1 MNILLF
7 NQILADKTI
16 HSLCWMLIHSLWQG
30 FLLTVL
36 VGFIMVFTRQS
47 KAVIRYNLL
56 VGSLLIFFVCIMGTG
71 VYVFTNSENID
82 AQIFLQLFGK
92 QKDSNFINA
101 QNQNILLLGI
111 IDFLNQNAGIIVNI
125 WLFFILFSCLL
136 SVRDISSIIQI
147 RHKKIASVEDFWEQ
161 RVRELSIK
169 IQISKPVQFLQSGIA
184 QVPMVVGHFKPVILF
199 PVGLLAAIPPQEI
212 EAILIHELAHIK
224 RNDYLV
230 NIFQRVLEVIFFF
243 NPCIWWVSSL
253 IKIERENCC
262 DDFAI
267 SLTNN
272 KRTYIQAL
280 VSFQEFHLQKPV
292 LAMGFINPKNRLLK
306 RVLRIVENKN
316 KSLNDFE
323 KTFVTFCL
331 SILGAVVFMSFQVTE
346 PVLQTKTVTTTTTT
360 RTTKTTESTED
371 DVHLKPKKALKK
383 QAFISQVSD
392 NQAIDFKIKQNTP
405 IAPTDSTMRKL
416 LPSEVDKRVAL
427 EDEKN
432 AQERLKSKSK
442 FSKNKRGVSTEKIT
456 INTVNEHET
465 TFNYAVVVRYFADSY
480 EVVEEHGKIT
490 KLYYEGNLIATE
502 DLENYKDTIQKVIT
516 KAKA

>member
-125 WLFFILFSCLL
+125 WLFFILFSCLC

-161 RVRELSIK
+161 RVHELSIK

-199 PVGLLAAIPPQEI
+199 PIGLISAISTEEI

-243 NPCIWWVSSL
+243 NPCLWWVSSL

-280 VSFQEFHLQKPV
+280 VSFQEFHLRKPV

-331 SILGAVVFMSFQVTE
+331 SIFGAVVFMSFQVIE
-346 PVLQTKTVTTTTTT
+346 PVLQTKTVTTTTKKTT
-360 RTTKTTESTED
+360 TITTESTEEEA
-371 DVHLKPKKALKK
+371 HLKPKKSIKK
-383 QAFISQVSD
+383 QAFISQNSD
-392 NQAIDFKIKQNTP
+392 NQILNFKTTQSAPNISTDYTIRKQ
-405 IAPTDSTMRKL
+405 
-416 LPSEVDKRVAL
+416 LPSEEDKRVAM

-465 TFNYAVVVRYFADSY
+465 TFNYAVIVRYFADSY

>member
-36 VGFIMVFTRQS
+36 VGIIMVFTRQS
-47 KAVIRYNLL
+47 QAVIRYNLL
-56 VGSLLIFFVCIMGTG
+56 VGSLLIFFVCITCTG
-71 VYVFTNSENID
+71 VYVFMNPDNID
-82 AQIFLQLFGK
+82 AQIFLQLFEK
-92 QKDSNFINA
+92 QNVINLQDA
-101 QNQNILLLGI
+101 QNQNIFLLSI

-169 IQISKPVQFLQSGIA
+169 IQISTPVQFLQSGIA

-199 PVGLLAAIPPQEI
+199 PMGLLAAIPPQEI

-292 LAMGFINPKNRLLK
+292 LAMGFINPKNKLLK

-331 SILGAVVFMSFQVTE
+331 SVFGAVVFMSFQVTE
-346 PVLQTKTVTTTTTT
+346 PILQIKTVTTTTKTT
-360 RTTKTTESTED
+360 STTSTESTQNEAN
-371 DVHLKPKKALKK
+371 LKPKKPLKK
-383 QAFISQVSD
+383 RILISQNTD
-392 NQAIDFKIKQNTP
+392 NQTNNFKITQNTSNLP
-405 IAPTDSTMRKL
+405 MDSTMRKE
-416 LPSEVDKRVAL
+416 LPIEEDKRMAV

-432 AQERLKSKSK
+432 AKERQNSDFK

-456 INTVNEHET
+456 TNNDDGHNI

>member
-36 VGFIMVFTRQS
+36 VGIIMVFTRQS

-56 VGSLLIFFVCIMGTG
+56 VTSLLIFFVCIIFTG
-71 VYVFTNSENID
+71 VYVFTNTENID
-82 AQIFLQLFGK
+82 AQIFLQLFDK
-92 QKDSNFINA
+92 QKDSDFSNTK
-101 QNQNILLLGI
+101 NQNIILLGI
-111 IDFLNQNAGIIVNI
+111 IDFLNQNAGVIVNI

-136 SVRDISSIIQI
+136 SVKDISSIIQI
-147 RHKKIASVEDFWEQ
+147 RRKEITSVEDFWEQ
-161 RVRELSIK
+161 RVRELSAK
-169 IQISKPVQFLQSGIA
+169 IQISKTVQFLQSGIA

-199 PVGLLAAIPPQEI
+199 PIGLLAAISAEEI

-230 NIFQRVLEVIFFF
+230 NIFQRILETIFFF

-267 SLTNN
+267 SLTNS

-280 VSFQEFHLQKPV
+280 VSFQEFHLQKPAF
-292 LAMGFINPKNRLLK
+292 AMGFFGQKNRLLQ
-306 RVLRIVENKN
+306 RVLRIVDNKN

-323 KTFVTFCL
+323 KTFVTSCF
-331 SILGAVVFMSFQVTE
+331 SVLGAVVFMSFQVTE
-346 PVLQTKTVTTTTTT
+346 PVFQTKTVTTTRATTS
-360 RTTKTTESTED
+360 TESTEND
-371 DVHLKPKKALKK
+371 ENLEPKKVLKK
-383 QAFISQVSD
+383 QIVIPQHID
-392 NQAIDFKIKQNTP
+392 NQTLKYKITKSNST
-405 IAPTDSTMRKL
+405 PTDSTIQKHSSIEEDMRI
-416 LPSEVDKRVAL
+416 AM

-432 AQERLKSKSK
+432 AQERLKSKPK

-456 INTVNEHET
+456 VNTVDEHKT
-465 TFNYAVVVRYFADSY
+465 TFNYEVVIRYFADSY
-480 EVVEEHGKIT
+480 EIVEEHGKIT

>member
-36 VGFIMVFTRQS
+36 VGIIMVFTRQS

-56 VGSLLIFFVCIMGTG
+56 VASLLIFFVCIICTG
-71 VYVFTNSENID
+71 VYVFANMENMD
-82 AQIFLQLFGK
+82 AQIFLQLFDK
-92 QKDSNFINA
+92 QKDSNFNNT
-101 QNQNILLLGI
+101 QNQHIILLGI
-111 IDFLNQNAGIIVNI
+111 IDFMNQNAEIIVNI

-136 SVRDISSIIQI
+136 SVKDISSIIQI
-147 RHKKIASVEDFWEQ
+147 RRKKITSVEDFWEQ
-161 RVRELSIK
+161 KVRELSAK

-199 PVGLLAAIPPQEI
+199 PIGLLAAISAEEI

-230 NIFQRVLEVIFFF
+230 NIFQRILETIFFF

-267 SLTNN
+267 SLTNS
-272 KRTYIQAL
+272 KRIYIQAL
-280 VSFQEFHLQKPV
+280 VSFQEFYLQKPV
-292 LAMGFINPKNRLLK
+292 LAMGFFGQKNRLLQ

-323 KTFVTFCL
+323 KTFVTSCL
-331 SILGAVVFMSFQVTE
+331 SVLGAVVFMSFQVSE
-346 PVLQTKTVTTTTTT
+346 PVLQTKNFTTTTTT
-360 RTTKTTESTED
+360 RTTTTTTENTKD
-371 DVHLKPKKALKK
+371 DAPLKPKKNLKK
-383 QAFISQVSD
+383 QIFIPQNTD
-392 NQAIDFKIKQNTP
+392 NQTLDYKIAKSNST
-405 IAPTDSTMRKL
+405 PTDSTIRTQSPTEEDIIIAM
-416 LPSEVDKRVAL
+416 

-432 AQERLKSKSK
+432 AQERLKSKAK

-456 INTVNEHET
+456 INTVDEHKT
-465 TFNYAVVVRYFADSY
+465 TFNYEVVIRYFADSY

>member
-36 VGFIMVFTRQS
+36 VGFIMIFTRQS
-47 KAVIRYNLL
+47 KAIIRYNLL
-56 VGSLLIFFVCIMGTG
+56 VASLLIFFVCIMGTG
-71 VYVFTNSENID
+71 VYVFTNTENID

-92 QKDSNFINA
+92 QKDSHFSDT
-101 QNQNILLLGI
+101 QNQNIILLGI
-111 IDFLNQNAGIIVNI
+111 IDFMNQNAGIIVNV
-125 WLFFILFSCLL
+125 WLFFILFSCLC

-147 RHKKIASVEDFWEQ
+147 RHKKVASVENFWEQ

-169 IQISKPVQFLQSGIA
+169 IQISKPVKFLQSGIA

-199 PVGLLAAIPPQEI
+199 PIGLLAAIPPQEI

-331 SILGAVVFMSFQVTE
+331 SVFGAVVFMSFQVTE
-346 PVLQTKTVTTTTTT
+346 PVFQTKTATTTTKLTT
-360 RTTKTTESTED
+360 TTTTESTED
-371 DVHLKPKKALKK
+371 EINSKPKKSVKIR
-383 QAFISQVSD
+383 ISIPQITD
-392 NQAIDFKIKQNTP
+392 NQTIIFKVKQSP
-405 IAPTDSTMRKL
+405 LILPTDTTIRNQLSI
-416 LPSEVDKRVAL
+416 EEDKRVAM

-432 AQERLKSKSK
+432 AQERLKSNLK

-456 INTVNEHET
+456 INTVDEHES
-465 TFNYAVVVRYFADSY
+465 TFNYAVVIRYFADSY

>member
-47 KAVIRYNLL
+47 QAVIRYNLL
-56 VGSLLIFFVCIMGTG
+56 VASLLIFFMCIMGTG
-71 VYVFTNSENID
+71 VYVFTNMENID

-92 QKDSNFINA
+92 QTDSNFLNA

-125 WLFFILFSCLL
+125 WLFFILFSCLC

-147 RHKKIASVEDFWEQ
+147 RRKKIASVEDFWEQ
-161 RVRELSIK
+161 RVRELSLK

-199 PVGLLAAIPPQEI
+199 PIGLISAISAEEI

-346 PVLQTKTVTTTTTT
+346 PVLQTKTVTTTTKKTT
-360 RTTKTTESTED
+360 TTTTESTEEEA
-371 DVHLKPKKALKK
+371 HLKPKKALKK
-383 QAFISQVSD
+383 QISIPQNTDSQTL
-392 NQAIDFKIKQNTP
+392 NFKIKQNTLIP
-405 IAPTDSTMRKL
+405 PTDSTLRKQL
-416 LPSEVDKRVAL
+416 QSEEDKRVAM

-432 AQERLKSKSK
+432 AQARLKSKSK

>member
-1 MNILLF
+1 MNVLLF

-30 FLLTVL
+30 FLLAV
-36 VGFIMVFTRQS
+36 VAGIIMVFTRQS
-47 KAVIRYNLL
+47 NATIRYNLL
-56 VGSLLIFFVCIMGTG
+56 VISLFAFLVCIISTG
-71 VYVFTNSENID
+71 VYVFTHTENIN
-82 AQIFLQLFGK
+82 AQIFLQLFDK
-92 QKDSNFINA
+92 QKDMNFPNA
-101 QNQNILLLGI
+101 QNQNGFLLEI
-111 IDFLNQNAGIIVNI
+111 IDFLNLNAGIIVNI
-125 WLFFILFSCLL
+125 WLFFILFSGLL
-136 SVRDISSIIQI
+136 SIRDISSIIQI

-161 RVRELSIK
+161 RTRELSIK

-199 PVGLLAAIPPQEI
+199 PMGLISAISPEEI

-331 SILGAVVFMSFQVTE
+331 SVLGAVVFMSFQVTE
-346 PVLQTKTVTTTTTT
+346 PVFQTKTVTTTTKTT
-360 RTTKTTESTED
+360 AITTTESTGDEINS
-371 DVHLKPKKALKK
+371 KPKKSVKK
-383 QAFISQVSD
+383 QVLVPQSID
-392 NQAIDFKIKQNTP
+392 NQILN
-405 IAPTDSTMRKL
+405 L
-416 LPSEVDKRVAL
+416 
-427 EDEKN
+427 
-432 AQERLKSKSK
+432 
-442 FSKNKRGVSTEKIT
+442 
-456 INTVNEHET
+456 
-465 TFNYAVVVRYFADSY
+465 
-480 EVVEEHGKIT
+480 GKI
-490 KLYYEGNLIATE
+490 
-502 DLENYKDTIQKVIT
+502 
-516 KAKA
+516 

>member
-30 FLLTVL
+30 FLLTIL
-36 VGFIMVFTRQS
+36 VGLIMVFTRQS

-56 VGSLLIFFVCIMGTG
+56 VGSLLIFFVCSIGTG
-71 VYVFTNSENID
+71 VYVFANSENINT
-82 AQIFLQLFGK
+82 QIFLHLFDK
-92 QKDSNFINA
+92 QKGSDFSNA
-101 QNQNILLLGI
+101 QNQNIFLLSI
-111 IDFLNQNAGIIVNI
+111 IDFLNKNAGIIVNI
-125 WLFFILFSCLL
+125 WLFFILFSCLR
-136 SVRDISSIIQI
+136 SVKDISAIIQI
-147 RHKKIASVEDFWEQ
+147 RHKKITSVEDFWEQ
-161 RVRELSIK
+161 RVEALSAK

-199 PVGLLAAIPPQEI
+199 PIGLISAISQEEI

-267 SLTNN
+267 SLTNS
-272 KRTYIQAL
+272 KKTYIQAL
-280 VSFQEFHLQKPV
+280 VSFQEFHLQKPAF
-292 LAMGFINPKNRLLK
+292 AMGFIGQKNRLLQ
-306 RVLRIVENKN
+306 RVLRIVDNKN

-331 SILGAVVFMSFQVTE
+331 SVFGAVVFMSFQVSE
-346 PVLQTKTVTTTTTT
+346 PILQTKTVIKITTT
-360 RTTKTTESTED
+360 RTTTTTESKENN
-371 DVHLKPKKALKK
+371 VHLKPKKSLKK
-383 QAFISQVSD
+383 QIYIPQNIE
-392 NQAIDFKIKQNTP
+392 NQTSNLKIIQNSP
-405 IAPTDSTMRKL
+405 FHPTDSTTLKKMLIEDNARI
-416 LPSEVDKRVAL
+416 AM

-432 AQERLKSKSK
+432 AQELLKSRAK

-456 INTVNEHET
+456 INTVDKHKT
-465 TFNYAVVVRYFADSY
+465 TFNYEVVIRYFADSY

-490 KLYYEGNLIATE
+490 KLYFEGNLIATE

>member
-47 KAVIRYNLL
+47 KAIIRYNLL
-56 VGSLLIFFVCIMGTG
+56 VASLLIFFVCIMGTG
-71 VYVFTNSENID
+71 VYVFMNPDNMDT
-82 AQIFLQLFGK
+82 QIFLQLFDK
-92 QKDSNFINA
+92 QNDSNFSDT
-101 QNQNILLLGI
+101 QSQNILLLGI

-199 PVGLLAAIPPQEI
+199 PIGLISAISAEEI

-243 NPCIWWVSSL
+243 NPCVWWVSSL

-331 SILGAVVFMSFQVTE
+331 SIFGAVVFMSFQVTE
-346 PVLQTKTVTTTTTT
+346 PVLQTKTVTTTTKKTT
-360 RTTKTTESTED
+360 TITTESTED
-371 DVHLKPKKALKK
+371 EAHLKPKKPIKK
-383 QAFISQVSD
+383 QVFISQNSD
-392 NQAIDFKIKQNTP
+392 NQILNFKTTQSTPNISTDYTIRKQ
-405 IAPTDSTMRKL
+405 
-416 LPSEVDKRVAL
+416 LPSEEDKRMAM

-432 AQERLKSKSK
+432 AQKRLKSKSK

-465 TFNYAVVVRYFADSY
+465 TFNYAVIVRYFADSY